1 MSTSGMIMPETNF
14 LNIPRN
20 KKMISI
26 NSLSSSNNSGKNYQN
41 IEEEL
46 PRQMI
51 QPQKIISKP
60 E

>member
-1 MSTSGMIMPETNF
+1 
-14 LNIPRN
+14 
-20 KKMISI
+20 MISI
-26 NSLSSSNNSGKNYQN
+26 NSLSSSNNSIKNYQN